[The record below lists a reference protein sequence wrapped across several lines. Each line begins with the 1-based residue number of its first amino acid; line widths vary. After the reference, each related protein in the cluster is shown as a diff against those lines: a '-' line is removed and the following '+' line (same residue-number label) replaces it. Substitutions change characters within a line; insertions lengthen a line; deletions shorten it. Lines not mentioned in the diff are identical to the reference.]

1 MNSSN
6 ASSNASNT
14 GSTIDSALLA
24 APFQLN
30 IWFGSFLWVTG
41 NIGCLGNLLVFSSRT
56 FRKRAYSI
64 YLFFAALSDL
74 VYFNFVLV
82 TRILQRGY
90 RIQLVTAFLSI
101 CKLRQFYTVWGNV
114 FSFSLYSLATLDR
127 LLSTERSNSKF

>member
-6 ASSNASNT
+6 
-14 GSTIDSALLA
+14 GSGIDSALLA

-30 IWFGSFLWVTG
+30 IWLGTFLWATG
-41 NIGCLGNLLVFSSRT
+41 NVGCLGNLLVFSSRT

-74 VYFNFVLV
+74 IYFNFVLV

-90 RIQLVTAFLSI
+90 RIPIVTVYLSI

-114 FSFSLYSLATLDR
+114 FSFTLYSLATLDR